1 MSWMAL
7 SKAMQ
12 LEKGGAIR
20 DALASLWARLRHD
33 RLRAPAPAHRTVA
46 FTIAVTTLAAKMAKA
61 DGVASRIE
69 AEAFERLFRIPAG
82 EEKNVRRL
90 YDLAKRDAAGY
101 EAYAT
106 KIGKLLK
113 DDPELLQSLLECLF
127 HIATVDG
134 ILHPQEDEF
143 LETVAQRFAI
153 SRTEFAAIRASFVH
167 DPASPYEILG
177 VRPDIS
183 DAELKAR
190 HRVLVRENHPD
201 RLMASGIPVEFRAAV
216 DRRLAA
222 INVAYEMILKER
234 GLKPSVLEQ
243 RPT

>member
-1 MSWMAL
+1 MSWMAI
-7 SKAMQ
+7 SRAMG
-12 LEKGGAIR
+12 LEMGGVIRHAI
-20 DALASLWARLRHD
+20 ASLWARLGLNR
-33 RLRAPAPAHRTVA
+33 RVGEAPAHRTVA

-61 DGVASRIE
+61 DGIALRVE

-82 EEKNVRRL
+82 EQKNVRRL

-113 DDPELLQSLLECLF
+113 DEPDLLQSVLECLF

-143 LETVAQRFAI
+143 LETVAERFAMG
-153 SRTEFAAIRASFVH
+153 RTEFAAIRASFVH
-167 DPASPYEILG
+167 DPANPYEILG
-177 VRPDIS
+177 VSPDIS
-183 DAELKAR
+183 DAELKVR
-190 HRVLVRENHPD
+190 HRTLVKANHPD

-234 GLKPSVLEQ
+234 GLKPSAVEE
-243 RPT
+243 RHP

>member
-1 MSWMAL
+1 
-7 SKAMQ
+7 
-12 LEKGGAIR
+12 
-20 DALASLWARLRHD
+20 
-33 RLRAPAPAHRTVA
+33 
-46 FTIAVTTLAAKMAKA
+46 
-61 DGVASRIE
+61 

-82 EEKNVRRL
+82 EQKNVRRL

-113 DDPELLQSLLECLF
+113 DEPDILQSVLECLF

-143 LETVAQRFAI
+143 LETVAERFAMG
-153 SRTEFAAIRASFVH
+153 RTEFAAIRASFVH
-167 DPASPYEILG
+167 DPANPYEILG

-183 DAELKAR
+183 DTELKVR
-190 HRVLVRENHPD
+190 HRALVKANHPD

-234 GLKPSVLEQ
+234 GLKPSAVEE
-243 RPT
+243 RHP

>member
-1 MSWMAL
+1 MAWMVL
-7 SKAMQ
+7 SKAIT
-12 LEKGGAIR
+12 LEKGGTIR
-20 DALASLWARLRHD
+20 ERLASLWTRLGLSRFG
-33 RLRAPAPAHRTVA
+33 APAPAHRTVA

-90 YDLAKRDAAGY
+90 YDLAKKDAAGY
-101 EAYAT
+101 EVYAER
-106 KIGKLLK
+106 IGMLLK
-113 DDPELLQSLLECLF
+113 DEPELLQSLLECLF

-134 ILHPQEDEF
+134 ILHPQEDKF
-143 LETVAQRFAI
+143 LEAVAQQFGLN
-153 SRTEFAAIRASFVH
+153 RTEFAAIRASFVH

-177 VRPDIS
+177 VSPDIC
-183 DAELKAR
+183 DAELKSH
-190 HRVLVRENHPD
+190 HRALVRENHPD
-201 RLMASGIPVEFRAAV
+201 RLMASGVPVEFRTAV

-234 GLKPSVLEQ
+234 GLKPSVAEEHGS
-243 RPT
+243 

>member
-1 MSWMAL
+1 MSWIAI
-7 SKAMQ
+7 SKAIG
-12 LEKGGAIR
+12 LEQGGAIR
-20 DALASLWARLRHD
+20 DAFASIWARIRPD
-33 RLRAPAPAHRTVA
+33 RSVSHAPVHRTVA

-61 DGVASRIE
+61 DGVALRVE
-69 AEAFERLFRIPAG
+69 AEAFERLFRIPPG

-90 YDLAKRDAAGY
+90 YDLVKRDTAGF

-113 DDPELLQSLLECLF
+113 DEPELLQSVLECLF

-134 ILHPQEDEF
+134 ILHPQEDQF
-143 LETVAQRFAI
+143 LETVAQRFGVNQTAF
-153 SRTEFAAIRASFVH
+153 TAIRASFVH

-190 HRVLVRENHPD
+190 QRALVQENHPD
-201 RLMASGIPVEFRAAV
+201 RLMASGIPVEFRAAA

-222 INVAYEMILKER
+222 INVAYEMILKQR
-234 GLKPSVLEQ
+234 GLKPSAVEE
-243 RPT
+243 RSS

>member
-33 RLRAPAPAHRTVA
+33 WLRAPAPAHRTVA

-113 DDPELLQSLLECLF
+113 DEPELLHSLLKC
-127 HIATVDG
+127 
-134 ILHPQEDEF
+134 
-143 LETVAQRFAI
+143 
-153 SRTEFAAIRASFVH
+153 
-167 DPASPYEILG
+167 
-177 VRPDIS
+177 
-183 DAELKAR
+183 
-190 HRVLVRENHPD
+190 
-201 RLMASGIPVEFRAAV
+201 
-216 DRRLAA
+216 
-222 INVAYEMILKER
+222 
-234 GLKPSVLEQ
+234 
-243 RPT
+243 

>member
-7 SKAMQ
+7 SKVMT
-12 LEKGGAIR
+12 LEKGGTMR
-20 DALASLWARLRHD
+20 DALASLWARLGID
-33 RLRAPAPAHRTVA
+33 RFKAPAPAHRTVA

-90 YDLAKRDAAGY
+90 YDLAKKDAAGY
-101 EAYAT
+101 EAYAA
-106 KIGKLLK
+106 KIGNLLR
-113 DDPELLQSLLECLF
+113 DEPELLQSLLECLF

-134 ILHPQEDEF
+134 ILHPQEDAF
-143 LETVAQRFAI
+143 LETVALRFGLNQ
-153 SRTEFAAIRASFVH
+153 TEFAAIRASFVH

-177 VRPDIS
+177 MRPDVS
-183 DAELKAR
+183 DAELKTR
-190 HRVLVRENHPD
+190 HRALVRENHPD
-201 RLMASGIPVEFRAAV
+201 RLMASGVPVEFRTAV

-234 GLKPSVLEQ
+234 GLKPSMAEE
-243 RPT
+243 RGA

>member
-1 MSWMAL
+1 MSWMAV
-7 SKAMQ
+7 SKAMG
-12 LEKGGAIR
+12 LGIGAVMR
-20 DALASLWARLRHD
+20 DAIASLRARLGLD
-33 RLRAPAPAHRTVA
+33 RLGAPERAHRTVA

-61 DGVASRIE
+61 DGVASRVE

-90 YDLAKRDAAGY
+90 YNLAKRDAAGY
-101 EAYAT
+101 EACAT

-113 DDPELLQSLLECLF
+113 DEPELLQSVLECLF

-134 ILHPQEDEF
+134 ILHPQEDQF
-143 LETVAQRFAI
+143 LEAVAQRFAM
-153 SRTEFAAIRASFVH
+153 SQTEFAAIRASFVH
-167 DPASPYEILG
+167 DPANPYEILG

-183 DAELKAR
+183 NAELKAH
-190 HRVLVRENHPD
+190 HRALVHANHPD

-234 GLKPSVLEQ
+234 GLKPSAVAEH
-243 RPT
+243 RT

>member
-1 MSWMAL
+1 MSWTAI
-7 SKAMQ
+7 SKAIG
-12 LEKGGAIR
+12 LEQGGAIR
-20 DALASLWARLRHD
+20 DAFASVWERIKPD
-33 RLRAPAPAHRTVA
+33 RSVPHAPVHRTVA

-61 DGVASRIE
+61 DGVALRVE
-69 AEAFERLFRIPAG
+69 AEAFERLFRIPPG

-90 YDLAKRDAAGY
+90 YDLAKRDTAGF

-106 KIGKLLK
+106 KISKLLK
-113 DDPELLQSLLECLF
+113 DEPELLQSVLECLF

-134 ILHPQEDEF
+134 ILHPQEDLF
-143 LETVAQRFAI
+143 LETVAQRFGVNQTAF
-153 SRTEFAAIRASFVH
+153 TAIRASFVH

-190 HRVLVRENHPD
+190 QRALVQENHPD
-201 RLMASGIPVEFRAAV
+201 RLMASGIPVEFRAAA

-222 INVAYEMILKER
+222 INVAYEMILKQR
-234 GLKPSVLEQ
+234 GLKPSAVEE
-243 RPT
+243 RST